1 MTHDTNDVKQRVES
15 EYQREE
21 QTVDT
26 SDEADMMSIA
36 FCAVA
41 TAPDEAAFSF
51 F

>member
-1 MTHDTNDVKQRVES
+1 MSHNTTDVKKRVES

-21 QTVDT
+21 QTLDA
-26 SDEADMMSIA
+26 SDDAGMMSIA

-41 TAPDEAAFSF
+41 TSGEAAISF

>member
-1 MTHDTNDVKQRVES
+1 MIHNTNDVKQRVES

-26 SDEADMMSIA
+26 SDEAGMMSVA

-41 TAPDEAAFSF
+41 TGSSEAAFSF